1 MPRAISWGL
10 LLLLVVVL
18 EEGLLEEM
26 MGTELEAVVDDWVVA
41 VEEGVGSRALRLG
54 AIFAV
59 SCRVEERDD
68 GWSEWSWILKSC
80 PVY

>member
-10 LLLLVVVL
+10 LLLA
-18 EEGLLEEM
+18 LLGALLEM
-26 MGTELEAVVDDWVVA
+26 MGTELEAVVEDWVVA

-59 SCRVEERDD
+59 SCRVELVVGVVVD
-68 GWSEWSWILKSC
+68 SSILLKSC